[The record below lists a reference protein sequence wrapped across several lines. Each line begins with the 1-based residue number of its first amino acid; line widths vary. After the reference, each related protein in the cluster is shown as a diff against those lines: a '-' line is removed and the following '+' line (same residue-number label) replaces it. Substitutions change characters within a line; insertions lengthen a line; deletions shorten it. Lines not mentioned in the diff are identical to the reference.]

1 MQPENKCILPWQK
14 TIWDSLLQRTRNNR
28 LPHALL
34 FSGIDGI
41 GKKEFAQHF
50 SNYLLC
56 HSPDENGACG
66 HCRSC
71 HFIQANS
78 HPDMMWVE
86 PEEGAQLIKIDQIR
100 EIVNFVNGTAMLN
113 GYRVIIIN
121 PASAMNM
128 NAANALL
135 KTLEEP
141 TANTLLILICNQ
153 SLRLPAT
160 ISSRCQKIIF
170 QTPAHDVALEWLSS
184 VSDGNLEKQSL
195 ALNLAQGA
203 PLLARDFIIE
213 DVVTLRRDLYDG
225 LVQMSA
231 QQMDPLSFAT
241 KWDDKDVKMLI
252 SLLMTWLQDLLR
264 FKLAESQAMLIN
276 ADYQTAIGKITAKLT
291 SESILQYSDV
301 IQKIYTQMS
310 SSLNMNR
317 QLLLNEIF
325 IRWVKLC

>member
-1 MQPENKCILPWQK
+1 MSSEIILPWHK
-14 TIWDSLLQRTRNNR
+14 AIWNSLLQRKKSGR

-34 FSGIDGI
+34 FSGIDGV
-41 GKKEFAQHF
+41 GKKELAGHFA
-50 SNYLLC
+50 NYLLC
-56 HSPDENGACG
+56 HSPDENNACG
-66 HCRSC
+66 HCRGC
-71 HFIQANS
+71 HFQQAKS

-100 EIVNFVNGTAMLN
+100 EIVNFVNSTAMLN
-113 GYRVIIIN
+113 GYRIIIIN

-170 QTPAHDVALEWLSS
+170 ETPARDVALTWL
-184 VSDGNLEKQSL
+184 NTENPFETISL

-203 PLLARDFIIE
+203 PLLARDFIQNEIIS
-213 DVVTLRRDLYDG
+213 LRSNLYDG
-225 LVQMSA
+225 LIQLSS
-231 QQMDPLSFAT
+231 QQIDPLSFAT
-241 KWDDKDVKMLI
+241 KWDDKDVKMIL
-252 SLLMTWLQDLLR
+252 SLMITWLQDLLR
-264 FKLAESQAMLIN
+264 VKVTESQTQLMN
-276 ADYQTAIGKITAKLT
+276 PDYQIAISKIAPKL
-291 SESILQYSDV
+291 SFENLLQYAER
-301 IQKIYTQMS
+301 IQKVYAQIIN
-310 SSLNMNR
+310 SLNMNR

-325 IRWVKLC
+325 IQWVKLC